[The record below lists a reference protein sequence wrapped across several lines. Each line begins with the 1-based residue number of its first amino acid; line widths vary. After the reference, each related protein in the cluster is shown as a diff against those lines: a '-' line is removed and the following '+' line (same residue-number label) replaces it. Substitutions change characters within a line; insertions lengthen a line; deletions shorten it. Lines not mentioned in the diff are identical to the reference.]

1 MPDDQ
6 LHSLPP
12 TQSAS
17 LEVGQRVFRHYVLN
31 RFLGRGALG
40 AAWLVVHEG
49 HGRELAMRFVPEA
62 WLRDARAAAALVAA
76 VVKLP
81 DITHPNIV
89 GVLDFVRDAQA
100 AAIVARFVDGRTLHD
115 VRASAEEKFL
125 PVSMLQAWL
134 SQICES

>member
-6 LHSLPP
+6 LNSLPP
-12 TQSAS
+12 TQSSS
-17 LEVGQRVFRHYVLN
+17 LEAGQRVFRHYVLH

-62 WLRDARAAAALVAA
+62 WLRDERAMAALREA
-76 VVKLP
+76 VVKLL
-81 DITHPNIV
+81 DITHPNLV

-100 AAIVARFVDGRTLHD
+100 AAVVTRFVDGKTMSDLP
-115 VRASAEEKFL
+115 AEAEE
-125 PVSMLQAWL
+125 
-134 SQICES
+134 